1 MRISKEVW
9 KSILDENGEI
19 DSIKV
24 APFEMLNGNMM
35 PVVEVESDS
44 EKYIVALT
52 DALHRKCSLPAALCI
67 AKVMNFDHV
76 KFDFDMY
83 KDAESERTLDS
94 DIGFFEDFIYYNESL
109 LTITDEVIREDVIST
124 WLSEFES
131 VQNKIYYDFF
141 NKTYADDENCEM
153 RAKQMACMIQ
163 IETNIIT
170 TYLCKKFYGTDKY
183 VKQHVPD
190 FIKNTERY
198 EMLTMMVELSIKR
211 LLHEFINNIL
221 RFSDRLMNDAKMEG
235 TFLKMDFANIM
246 LCASQAVFV
255 SYIENQKNLDMY
267 MKIIDRDF

>member
-9 KSILDENGEI
+9 KSILDETGDI

-52 DALHRKCSLPAALCI
+52 DALHHKCSLPAALCM

-83 KDAESERTLDS
+83 KDAESERILDS
-94 DIGFFEDFIYYNESL
+94 DIGFFEDFVSYNESL

-131 VQNKIYYDFF
+131 VQNRIYYDFF
-141 NKTYADDENCEM
+141 NKTYADAEDCEM

-183 VKQHVPD
+183 VMQHVPD
-190 FIKNTERY
+190 FIKNTDRY
-198 EMLTMMVELSIKR
+198 KMMTMMFELSIKR
-211 LLHEFINNIL
+211 LIPEFVNNIL
-221 RFSDRLMNDAKMEG
+221 RFKDRLMNDAEMEG
-235 TFLKMDFANIM
+235 TFLKKDFASIM
-246 LCASQAVFV
+246 LCTAQAVFV
-255 SYIENQKNLDMY
+255 SFIENEKNLDMY